1 MNSDLKKIND
11 IVLIQPMQGFI
22 LDFFFVKGGIV
33 AIAVTL
39 KLGILGVRT
48 LLQENLKDTTAE
60 TASGGFWVHVYV

>member
-22 LDFFFVKGGIV
+22 LDFFVKGGII

-39 KLGILGVRT
+39 KLGVLGARM
-48 LLQENLKDTTAE
+48 LLQENLKDTTTE
-60 TASGGFWVHVYV
+60 TTSGGF

>member
-22 LDFFFVKGGIV
+22 LDFFVKGGII

-39 KLGILGVRT
+39 KLGVLGARM
-48 LLQENLKDTTAE
+48 LLQENLKDTTTE
-60 TASGGFWVHVYV
+60 TASGGF